1 MPLRV
6 QSSGHRPGCVTER
19 LSHRV
24 HTLLKATL
32 LPNLLLKTNKN
43 THTPIKMLEYS
54 LLAVLNSIFN
64 SKKKSVYIIIAY
76 NQLSTVFF

>member
-6 QSSGHRPGCVTER
+6 QSSGHRPGCVTEY
-19 LSHRV
+19 LSHWV

-32 LPNLLLKTNKN
+32 LPKFTVKNTNKHK
-43 THTPIKMLEYS
+43 HTPIKMLEYS

-64 SKKKSVYIIIAY
+64 SKKNPA
-76 NQLSTVFF
+76 LTL